1 LNDMTLLHLPRLGRA
16 TLVALLVVLAIPALA
31 IDTERAFDDPA
42 LQARYETIGRE
53 LRCLVCQNQTI
64 ADSNATLAQDLR
76 REVREMIAA
85 GKTDDEIRTFMVDR
99 YGDFVLYKPRMTP
112 INYLLW
118 AAPVL
123 LLLLGTFVGIRYIRK
138 QAAQADDEGPEA
150 GQS

>member
-1 LNDMTLLHLPRLGRA
+1 MTLLHPSRFVRA
-16 TLVALLVVLAIPALA
+16 MLLALLVGLSAPVLA

-85 GKTDDEIRTFMVDR
+85 GKSDDEIRTFMVDR

-112 INYLLW
+112 VTYLLW

-123 LLLLGTFVGIRYIRK
+123 LLLLGSFLGLRYIRK

-150 GQS
+150 GQP